1 MDKGGNENYHIYSV
15 KIDGT
20 ENKQLTPYD
29 GVKVGIL
36 SFLKEDSQH
45 IIVQMN
51 KNNRRINEP
60 YKLNIVN
67 GDIKQLFT
75 NEDLQ
80 NPIMGYDFDKDGKL
94 RGYTKIKDGIFT
106 QYYYLNIR
114 F

>member
-1 MDKGGNENYHIYSV
+1 METKNYHIYSV

-20 ENKQLTPYD
+20 DNKELTPYD
-29 GVKVGIL
+29 GVKSWNIIL
-36 SFLKEDSQH
+36 LKEDSQH

-51 KNNRRINEP
+51 KNNRQINEP

-67 GDIKQLFT
+67 GEIKQLFT

-94 RGYTKIKDGIFT
+94 RGYTKIKDGILHT
-106 QYYYLNIR
+106 ILLYSR
-114 F
+114 R